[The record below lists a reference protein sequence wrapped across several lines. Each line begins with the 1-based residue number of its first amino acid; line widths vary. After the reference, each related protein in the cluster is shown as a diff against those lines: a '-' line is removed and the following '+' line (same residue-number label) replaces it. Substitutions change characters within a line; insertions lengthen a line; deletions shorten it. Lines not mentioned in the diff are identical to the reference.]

1 MSQKDILEIS
11 IVYNINKGNEKDKKN
26 LRIFGYDFVENNK
39 KNCKMIIDN
48 KKYEITEKYDIT
60 NFNNNKLEIKL
71 KGIDNVTKMSKIFS
85 ECHHYHHYLI
95 FQNGLLIML
104 LI

>member
-26 LRIFGYDFVENNK
+26 LRIFGYDFVEN
-39 KNCKMIIDN
+39 N